1 MLMVFVDD
9 SEEKKPRRTPLGHLV
24 GVGAVAVPE
33 DGLAPYAAG
42 IRALRAEFG
51 VPADTELKW
60 SPGDGSWLKTGAGKA
75 ACTLLRERTLDLAAE
90 AGATSIVLVWAR
102 GHLDW
107 QVPAVREKLLRW
119 LYDKVSTFLG
129 RRNAVGVVVADEPGG
144 GPKDRAKWLR
154 ETLPLTD
161 EGTGYTRPEQIVLP
175 IVTAPSHHIPHLQLA
190 DLVTAATVA
199 AVAGNRYALDL
210 MPRLIRI
217 ADRLPDGQVGGAG
230 LTVWPQD
237 KLMDLYWHLY
247 GERVFAHHGTAYQL
261 GPFAATSGLTPSVRP
276 FLAADGLSQRPG
288 YTDNPFRPR

>member
-1 MLMVFVDD
+1 
-9 SEEKKPRRTPLGHLV
+9 
-24 GVGAVAVPE
+24 
-33 DGLAPYAAG
+33 
-42 IRALRAEFG
+42 LRAEFG

-75 ACTLLRERTLDLAAE
+75 ACTLLREKMLDLAAE
-90 AGATSIVLVWAR
+90 VGATSIVLVWAR

-129 RRNAVGVVVADEPGG
+129 RRNAAGVVVADEPGG

-247 GERVFAHHGTAYQL
+247 GERVFVHHGTAYQL
-261 GPFAATSGLTPSVRP
+261 GPFAAASGLTPSVRP

-288 YTDNPFRPR
+288 YTDNPFRPH

>member
-51 VPADTELKW
+51 VPPGTELKW

-75 ACTLLRERTLDLAAE
+75 ACTLLREKMLDLAAE

-190 DLVTAATVA
+190 DLVTSATVA

-230 LTVWPQD
+230 LTV
-237 KLMDLYWHLY
+237 
-247 GERVFAHHGTAYQL
+247 
-261 GPFAATSGLTPSVRP
+261 
-276 FLAADGLSQRPG
+276 
-288 YTDNPFRPR
+288 